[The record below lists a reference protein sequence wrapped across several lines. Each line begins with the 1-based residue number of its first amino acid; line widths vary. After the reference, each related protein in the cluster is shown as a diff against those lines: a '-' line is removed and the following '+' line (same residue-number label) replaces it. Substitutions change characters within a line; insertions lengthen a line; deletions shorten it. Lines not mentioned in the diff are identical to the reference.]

1 MLSTIN
7 STSHA
12 VSIFVRVLCIEN
24 RKKMFIAQVCS
35 TAAILADLVHNRRRE
50 ELHHRFPGA
59 SRSSWR
65 REQRDQEVG
74 E

>member
-1 MLSTIN
+1 ML
-7 STSHA
+7 
-12 VSIFVRVLCIEN
+12 
-24 RKKMFIAQVCS
+24 IAQVCS

-74 E
+74 ERMHVTMS